1 MSSSGSSTKLS
12 LNHLHLPPGTNDL
25 SHVPLQGVKDG
36 GFHYVVPG
44 RKLMQAFLL
53 DLSVI
58 FSLSIILLLLLVVNA
73 MSQAVLSVIQTPYDL
88 T

>member
-1 MSSSGSSTKLS
+1 MSSSESSTKLS
-12 LNHLHLPPGTNDL
+12 PNHLPLPPSTNDL
-25 SHVPLQGVKDG
+25 SYVPLQGVKDG

-73 MSQAVLSVIQTPYDL
+73 VSQTVFSVTQTPYAFI
-88 T
+88 